1 MPSIQDLRDNYSVLN
16 ENNYSDEEVVNWVA
30 NQTGETTQEVAAYL
44 SQTPTTA
51 PQEYDPYA
59 AYDTAMGLA
68 GNTGSDGYESEAAG
82 GVRNV
87 VDVGV
92 GALSGTAKAAGA
104 LVGLGSQL
112 PGLHYIADPLSAWLQ
127 KGGEAIDEALLS
139 DRQQEINQELSTRLQ
154 EAAGD
159 LGPDAPYGDYLD
171 AMVSQGGE
179 AGSFIADHPWQVA
192 NLIATSVPYIFGGGL
207 ATKGINAGLSAGSK
221 LFGVKVA
228 PQLSG
233 VTGAAVG
240 EGAITGGE
248 VTKNIIEK
256 TGTSGDYSTDRLA
269 AIPAGLA
276 TGAISLISGRTA
288 NKAGI
293 ADIDTAITNKIA
305 GTKADLIAQAS
316 KKGGVRKTAEGT
328 FYEGGEELLQGAQEK
343 VFENLGTGTPLLE
356 DVGGDAVM
364 GAFAGAGQG
373 AGINAL
379 KSLSGSDVALTEAQK
394 EEEAKLKARQ
404 SQDLEDGLFID
415 DAMAI
420 DSEVAKIEFG
430 EKWAEQLGI
439 TEEEV
444 FNDPRFATALQNI
457 EEIKQEGM
465 AKDLRF
471 KHRDSFPDEG
481 EWNKEHEAEIDQR
494 QRANLA
500 NPNSELGA
508 AFAAWSKANDVYDTS
523 EQTIEDF
530 LSTPEVMDLLAED
543 NIDEGRAP
551 YLSALDGHA
560 AFKEQEAGRTA
571 EESAQVLGATASL
584 LEAYNTAISEGN
596 VLGVATAEQ
605 AALEQLSPAEWAN
618 AKRNNKAPKKGK
630 KAAAP
635 KAVGSAVG
643 SAVDNTADSDAEAPI
658 VSPSPYK
665 DGSKKDVAH
674 KEATEALGDLEAY
687 PEIAKSI
694 DSKKGVYGIG
704 ETPFQRALAKAKV
717 KKRLSELGTTT
728 EGSLSKDKSSVATKN
743 VGAKIAAAVA
753 NGDIDLTNTQVK
765 VLDVILDA
773 IETDTLDEY
782 FYGDGKTGSEAIAK
796 AAGLKGRST
805 ADAAVKSIM
814 GYFTE
819 FAGEGTKE
827 QLKATKLRTE
837 DGKTLGEASVD
848 NEDDQ
853 TAEVEG
859 FVPNENET
867 KKVVADADETS
878 NDDTVD
884 EFDMGMGT
892 IKAGGSQSNIAAQDA
907 KGKTETEKKANA
919 KGDAETTARINRS
932 TKEHA
937 DVVARVMKD
946 KDVAKEVSNTWDEK
960 KPEGAGSFNDL
971 PITAKFVWVNTMSDA
986 LLSGDPTSLAED
998 AAEIHKKFSN
1008 QKEGKSNDKSNSK
1021 PKDESKE
1028 STKGQRKTDRRPERD
1043 GATADGR
1050 GKKTTEKVRKP
1061 KVVQKL
1067 EASAKDALGDL
1078 WASTYPHLKKLIT
1091 QKKYKAFATEVSNIK
1106 EFVSNPKTKNRAYKT
1121 NKEVV
1126 DKEEFTAIARDNA
1139 ISFANKT
1146 LKSDDWF
1153 LDNPKLSEMLQAR
1166 DFPGFRAEV
1175 SRLAKA
1181 VKAKEDKAKAEK
1193 KAKAERKESFSDATN
1208 AIVAMRKQK
1217 ATAEN
1222 NKKAMKFDSLLSML
1236 FNKGAV
1242 PKLIRDH
1249 FHFVDTVAELNALF
1263 PKDAPNSTG
1272 VGGVYR
1278 TQQTTT
1284 GLNEDVVFVMENIE
1298 EGTEL
1303 ALFLHEVG
1311 VHLGLESLFSSLD
1324 LEHVIG
1330 KIETWMVSDQPTLPL
1345 MKDGSLD
1352 PKDPVAIAGRVS
1364 EQLARIRARAK
1375 EEGKTIPGSTI
1386 ESETIAYFI
1395 QYAVEAGV
1403 EPSAVAKQ
1411 GSVENIAF
1419 LIVSSFRKAL
1429 QKLGMSRAGVAEL
1442 TVEDLLDLSLGAA
1455 QEAMDE
1461 FGSASREIIIG
1472 FKREARDAKDLKR
1485 LRKDANQA
1493 ARSQESINPKKNKK
1507 DLSNT
1512 RNIIKAVFGD
1522 TGIQHWETFSNV
1534 MKRASNE
1541 NKFLHQFIEENKIK
1555 MPGASIWFN
1564 LILKAEETVNQI
1576 KRHVEGVA
1584 VQAREMSDERLA
1596 VVNTF
1601 LSDSTLDR
1609 AWGYD
1614 PKIKGKNVKVDKVMS
1629 ARFNALRPAEQ
1640 KLVKDVFAHGET
1652 MMQRKRA
1659 IAKAKGVS
1667 DKFFHTGTLDGPY
1680 APLKRFG
1687 SYVTT
1692 LKSEALLN
1700 AEKAYKLRANK
1711 VNKRRVD
1718 NLRAKESHFVVK
1730 FFDTIGEA
1738 SRFKNDNK
1746 ALYASATTTEKIKTV
1761 SEGNVSNHKV
1771 LSKVLG
1777 AMKAS
1782 NIDPT
1787 AYKAME
1793 SLVQEMYMS
1802 SLDESNA
1809 RESQAKRE
1817 GIAGFE
1823 SNMIRSFLSHSR
1835 AEANLISQMEHGADI
1850 AAALVNAEQ
1859 EAKTDP
1865 EELVPVYNMLVSHYA
1880 SMLEGKETPIA
1891 NTIAAFN
1898 TVWMLTSS
1906 VGYHFTNATQPLMVT
1921 VPVLAATFGDY
1932 KGTMKA
1938 LLPMFGTGYQ
1948 VARDVV
1954 TFKKQ
1959 NGKFLHRQAEVDFS
1973 KLDPK
1978 YKELFQM
1985 LQDRKLLDV
1994 GMEQDLAEF
2003 TRMNTGSD
2011 TLNKASGAASDVT
2024 HRLYQAARVVE
2035 MYNRVSTAVAAHDMA
2050 IKQPGKIKHLGMTPS
2065 QFAMKI
2071 VQDTQGDFSNTDA
2084 PRILKR
2090 LPKLMVQYRKYQFMM
2105 GWVYANAAKAAWS
2118 GTTAE
2123 EKAVGYKTLGYML
2136 MHAGVFGGVRGLPFI
2151 GVVAGAFSLFSG
2163 GEEPEDIERIIGR
2176 YIDDPELANLIS
2188 RGLPSIIGIDMST
2201 KLSQDKIFHPAPFID
2216 LELSQEG
2223 LRDAFFGTVL
2233 GPTANTASSMVRA
2246 TEYATEGNSYRAIET
2261 AMPKGIKSI
2270 MESWRVGTEGYSLRN
2285 GDLVADPSQFNK
2297 LALVANVLGIPA
2309 ADLSKL
2315 KWTYG
2320 QQYELKEYFSE
2331 AQSDIRNQYMA
2342 ADKAGDFNK
2351 MSELETKFD
2360 ELQDAKDRVRPF
2372 FNDNYKAL
2380 KRTSIRSL
2388 LGASRKQ
2395 GKRELNSRR
2404 SLGTD

>member
-1 MPSIQDLRDNYSVLN
+1 MATY
-16 ENNYSDEEVVNWVA
+16 
-30 NQTGETTQEVAAYL
+30 ETTGPDGTVYEFDGPDNATDKQLNDYVQRTFGAE
-44 SQTPTTA
+44 QTIPSRGTSGAQTDSG
-51 PQEYDPYA
+51 YDYK
-59 AYDTAMGLA
+59 
-68 GNTGSDGYESEAAG
+68 SEETS
-82 GVRNV
+82 GVR
-87 VDVGV
+87 DVADVATG
-92 GALSGTAKAAGA
+92 LISGTAKAAGA
-104 LVGLGSQL
+104 LVGLGSL
-112 PGLHYIADPLSAWLQ
+112 VPGLHYVADPLSAWLQ
-127 KGGEAIDEALLS
+127 KGGEALDEALLS

-154 EAAGD
+154 EAAGS
-159 LGPDAPYGDYLD
+159 LGPDASTMDYID
-171 AMVSQGGE
+171 AMVAQGGE
-179 AGSFIADHPWQVA
+179 AGSFVADHPGQVA
-192 NLIATSVPYIFGGGL
+192 NLIATSVPYMFGGGL
-207 ATKGINAGLSAGSK
+207 AAKGIKAGAEVAGLGKIANMGRNT
-221 LFGVKVA
+221 A
-228 PQLSG
+228 
-233 VTGAAVG
+233 AAVG
-240 EGAITGGE
+240 EGAITSGE

-256 TGTSGDYSTDRLA
+256 TGTSGEYSTDRLA
-269 AIPAGLA
+269 AVPAGMA
-276 TGAISLISGRTA
+276 TAGISLISGKMAT
-288 NKAGI
+288 KAGVLNPDEVVTSKVTG
-293 ADIDTAITNKIA
+293 AATN
-305 GTKADLIAQAS
+305 LIEQSA
-316 KKGGVRKTAEGT
+316 KKGLRANAVDVAKGAG
-328 FYEGGEELLQGAQEK
+328 FEGGEELLQGAQEK

-373 AGINAL
+373 GGVNIARAAL
-379 KSLSGSDVALTEAQK
+379 AKDELSEASKEAQAAILA
-394 EEEAKLKARQ
+394 EQAQA
-404 SQDLEDGLFID
+404 LEDDEFIG
-415 DAMAI
+415 DAGAI
-420 DSEVAKIEFG
+420 ASTEDSRAFAVKWSKI
-430 EKWAEQLGI
+430 LGVS
-439 TEEEV
+439 TDEV
-444 FNDPRFATALQNI
+444 FQDPRFDIVRQQQ
-457 EEIKQEGM
+457 EEIKQEKITRTNRRK
-465 AKDLRF
+465 AAE
-471 KHRDSFPDEG
+471 SFPDE
-481 EWNKEHEAEIDQR
+481 NKWEEENAANQAQQQRLDIANEQSDLGSAFVAWQEENEQYDTNDNVIEAFLSDPAVQDLLPEVDDSR
-494 QRANLA
+494 E
-500 NPNSELGA
+500 PY
-508 AFAAWSKANDVYDTS
+508 FAALDAHSKFKDVEANRTPEEQAQVDAIVAPLIDALNVANS
-523 EQTIEDF
+523 DKNLGGIAAVEQT
-530 LSTPEVMDLLAED
+530 A
-543 NIDEGRAP
+543 R
-551 YLSALDGHA
+551 
-560 AFKEQEAGRTA
+560 
-571 EESAQVLGATASL
+571 
-584 LEAYNTAISEGN
+584 
-596 VLGVATAEQ
+596 
-605 AALEQLSPAEWAN
+605 EQLDPAEWAI
-618 AKRNNKAPKKGK
+618 AKRNNAGPKKGK
-630 KAAAP
+630 AKAAAKP
-635 KAVGSAVG
+635 ATPGPISNEVPG
-643 SAVDNTADSDAEAPI
+643 TTEAPVI
-658 VSPSPYK
+658 TSPYK
-665 DGSKKDVAH
+665 ENSKKDLAH

-687 PEIAKSI
+687 PEITKAI
-694 DSKKGVYGIG
+694 ESKKGVYGSG
-704 ETPFQRALAKAKV
+704 ETLFSRTLAKAKV
-717 KKRLSELGTTT
+717 KKRLAELGTTT
-728 EGSLSKDKSSVATKN
+728 EGGLSKDKSSVATKD

-753 NGDIDLTNTQVK
+753 SGEIELTNTQVK

-773 IETDTLDEY
+773 IETDTLGEY
-782 FYGDGKTGSEAIAK
+782 FYGDGKTGSAAIAK

-848 NEDDQ
+848 NEDAQ

-878 NDDTVD
+878 NDDVVD
-884 EFDMGMGT
+884 VFDHGMGSVA
-892 IKAGGSQSNIAAQDA
+892 AGGTRAIGGVASPDKKGKALVAKNAEV
-907 KGKTETEKKANA
+907 KGKTE
-919 KGDAETTARINRS
+919 DQARINKSRKGQEGLVS
-932 TKEHA
+932 
-937 DVVARVMKD
+937 RVMGD
-946 KDVAKEVSNTWDEK
+946 KGMAKQIQESWDES
-960 KPEGAGSFNDL
+960 KPEEAGSFNDL
-971 PITAKFVWVNTMSDA
+971 HVTAKYAWINAVGLAMEK
-986 LLSGDPTSLAED
+986 GDPSALVED
-998 AAEIHKKFSN
+998 AQVINDKFSN
-1008 QKEGKSNDKSNSK
+1008 QKGETPNAEPNKRTEV
-1021 PKDESKE
+1021 KDEKVVN
-1028 STKGQRKTDRRPERD
+1028 GQRKTDRRPERA

-1050 GKKTTEKVRKP
+1050 GKKSTETVRKP
-1061 KVVQKL
+1061 KVVQQL
-1067 EASAKDALGDL
+1067 EAGAKDILGAL
-1078 WASTYPHLKKLIT
+1078 WASEYPHLKKILT
-1091 QKKYKAFATEVSNIK
+1091 QKKYKAFESEITDIAKALEDGRSHKSTKDVIK
-1106 EFVSNPKTKNRAYKT
+1106 
-1121 NKEVV
+1121 
-1126 DKEEFTAIARDNA
+1126 KEESTAAARDNA
-1139 ISFANKT
+1139 IAFANKT

-1153 LDNPKLSEMLQAR
+1153 LDHPTLSEMLQAR

-1175 SRLAKA
+1175 SKL
-1181 VKAKEDKAKAEK
+1181 AKAEK
-1193 KAKAERKESFSDATN
+1193 KAKAERKESFSDAAN
-1208 AIVAMRKQK
+1208 AIAAMRKPK

-1263 PKDAPNSTG
+1263 PNDTPTSTG

-1278 TQQTTT
+1278 TQQTAT
-1284 GLNEDVVFVMENIE
+1284 GLDEDVVFVMENIE

-1311 VHLGLESLFSSLD
+1311 VHLGLESLFSDLD

-1455 QEAMDE
+1455 REAMDE
-1461 FGSASREIIIG
+1461 FGSASREISIG

-1512 RNIIKAVFGD
+1512 RKTIKAVFGD
-1522 TGIQHWETFSNV
+1522 TGIQHWETFSNI

-1564 LILKAEETVNQI
+1564 LILKAEETANQI

-1596 VVNTF
+1596 VVNKF
-1601 LSDSTLDR
+1601 IADSTLDR

-1614 PKIKGKNVKVDKVMS
+1614 PKFKGRKVKVDKEMS
-1629 ARFNALRPAEQ
+1629 KRFDALRPPEQ
-1640 KLVKDVFAHGET
+1640 QLVKDVFAHGET
-1652 MMQRKRA
+1652 MIQRKRA

-1667 DKFFHTGTLDGPY
+1667 DAFFHTGVLDGPY

-1692 LKSEALLN
+1692 LKSGALIK
-1700 AEKAYKLRANK
+1700 AEKAYELRANK
-1711 VNKRRVD
+1711 INKRRVD
-1718 NLRAKESHFVVK
+1718 NLRAKEAHFVVK

-1738 SRFKNDNK
+1738 SRFKKEKK
-1746 ALYASATTTEKIKTV
+1746 ALYESATTTEKIKTV

-1777 AMKAS
+1777 TMKAS

-1865 EELVPVYNMLVSHYA
+1865 EELVPVYNMLVSHYT

-1959 NGKFLHRQAEVDFS
+1959 NGKFLHRQAEIDFS

-1978 YKELFQM
+1978 YKELFKM

-2003 TRMNTGSD
+2003 TRLNTGSD
-2011 TLNKASGAASDVT
+2011 VLNKASGAASDVT

-2084 PRILKR
+2084 PRLLKR

-2105 GWVYANAAKAAWS
+2105 GWVYANAAKAAWAGS
-2118 GTTAE
+2118 TAE
-2123 EKAVGYKTLGYML
+2123 EKAVGYKTLRYML
-2136 MHAGVFGGVRGLPFI
+2136 MHAGMFGGVRGLPFI

-2163 GEEPEDIERIIGR
+2163 GEEPEDIERIIGK

-2223 LRDAFFGTVL
+2223 LRDAFFGTFL
-2233 GPTANTASSMVRA
+2233 GPTGSTASSAIRSA
-2246 TEYATEGNSYRAIET
+2246 EFASEGNAYRAVES
-2261 AMPKGIKSI
+2261 AMPKGIKTI
-2270 MESWRVGTEGYSLRN
+2270 MESWRIGTEGYSLRN
-2285 GDLVADPSQFNK
+2285 GDLVADPSHFSK
-2297 LALVANVLGIPA
+2297 LPLLANALGIPA
-2309 ADLSKL
+2309 ADLSKI

-2331 AQSDIRNQYMA
+2331 AQSDIRNQYMD
-2342 ADKAGDFNK
+2342 ADEAGDFKK
-2351 MSELETKFD
+2351 MAVLETEFH
-2360 ELQDAKDRVRPF
+2360 ELQDAKDKVRPF
-2372 FNDNYKAL
+2372 FNNDYKAL

-2395 GKRELNSRR
+2395 GKRERNSRR
-2404 SLGTD
+2404 SLGTE